1 MPESLPTTD
10 ARRAAQL
17 RAELDRIGSATTPGW
32 GVATAPDSFGRAL
45 LEIAG
50 L

>member
-17 RAELDRIGSATTPGW
+17 RAER
-32 GVATAPDSFGRAL
+32 VAKVTKKEAAP
-45 LEIAG
+45 
-50 L
+50 